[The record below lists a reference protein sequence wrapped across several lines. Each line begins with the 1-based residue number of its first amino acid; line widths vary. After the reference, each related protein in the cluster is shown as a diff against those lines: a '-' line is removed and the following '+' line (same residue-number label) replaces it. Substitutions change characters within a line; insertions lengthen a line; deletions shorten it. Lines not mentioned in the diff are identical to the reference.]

1 MNLLDIKKNMVKNKK
16 EELPPHVIEMGL
28 NMLFVE
34 PINVFERIEN
44 GLKDI
49 NTIDDIEELY
59 NITNKATV
67 LIDIR
72 DKKYNE
78 ALDNI
83 ALAKQSNE
91 QLCVIVRDILLEEYQ
106 VYLSRV
112 YQIDGLLFDVSHLT
126 TQMLKNIMF
135 IAISMGITPIL
146 SINSEMDISKIDW
159 EITRV
164 VAVKDKNIIN
174 KIPNNIKIIKDIDAN
189 FDSADVVIK
198 EK

>member
-59 NITNKATV
+59 NIAHKATV

>member
-72 DKKYNE
+72 DKEYNE

-91 QLCVIVRDILLEEYQ
+91 HLCVIVRDILLEEYQ